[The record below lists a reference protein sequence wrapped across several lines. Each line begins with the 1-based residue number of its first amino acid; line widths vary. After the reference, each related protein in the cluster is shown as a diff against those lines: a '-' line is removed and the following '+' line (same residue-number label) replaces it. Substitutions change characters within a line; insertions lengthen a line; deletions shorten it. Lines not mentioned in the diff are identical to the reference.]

1 MSIRDTFRKFRSDTK
16 SRIFRTNGGGN
27 PIDTEAGSPG
37 EILTPNTSKNWT
49 CLKSFIR
56 ALEQATK
63 SFPQLQAIITEL
75 SECIDKYDNVLREN
89 KEYEMLHRELEE
101 LFQTLQHHYCQDTPP
116 AITTA
121 VELLCK
127 FIRAEI
133 ASIRK
138 LQDRRKP
145 QDYFRVGNV
154 LDGTIIHY
162 RKIQGYLQRISG
174 SLAQLN
180 ANISI
185 WRIVD
190 EIATE
195 TRLRNLSPSLS
206 ACYNSAQSVELKR
219 GPCTEG
225 TRVDLL
231 SQILDWVE
239 NSCLSSIYWINGM
252 AGTGKT
258 TISYSLCENLDAN
271 RQLAASFFC
280 SRVLPE
286 CRNVNLIIPTIA
298 YQLARA
304 SYPFR
309 FALSRVLEK
318 DPDVHTRLP
327 HLQFDALISKP
338 LLDVEESLPENLV
351 VVIDALDEC
360 EDKESTNIILDVMF
374 TKSADLP
381 IKFIVS
387 SRPEPEIRDGMAK
400 QSNRAQSRVVL
411 HELDKLVVE
420 TDIEKY
426 LRVALAQIH
435 PTEEQIIALVK
446 RAGILFIYA
455 ATVVRYIGYDRF
467 SRSPRTRLINVLESS
482 SVSENKH
489 KEIDDL
495 YTIILRA
502 ALDDP
507 KSDEGEREDIRQVLH
522 SVICAQEPL
531 GVSGLSKLLKIND
544 LDRVRAALRPLWSVL
559 HISGS
564 AELVTTLHASF
575 SDYLFDSFR
584 SKQYYCD
591 SGTHNRT
598 MAMCCFGLYR
608 DISPQFNIGGLRS
621 SYVPDNEVEDIEEK
635 VQNVIS
641 PELSYVSRYWAV
653 HLHSAVGSADLM
665 SELEEFLS
673 MRLLLWMEVM
683 NLKKYTGQMSKS
695 IRLVETWGAERPT
708 GLKTLIHDAWRF
720 TSTFARGTVC
730 ESTPHIYT
738 SMLPFWPAESPI
750 SKSYAKYT
758 NRMVQIEGTAT
769 KQRQYA
775 HLATWT
781 WPIGG
786 ISSLAFS
793 PDGNQIAV
801 AIGTELLLLDSSTG
815 RKMLPPFE
823 GHTHSLYSIQ
833 FSPDGARI
841 VAISVIGV
849 IYVWGSRDG
858 KLELGPLYGHPSGFQ
873 TSATIGFSPDSSRII
888 CGSSEGISV
897 WNSRNG
903 ECIAVASSEHRYS
916 SIKLSAG
923 GGFLVSSN
931 PENILIHDTQK
942 GHVSR
947 TLGPDHGTHFL
958 SVDISSDGTLIA
970 YVSLG
975 GIHIWNCEAGRV
987 VLGPLTAPYTSTKAI
1002 PKLVTFS
1009 PGGNYVAAGLS
1020 SGTICIWDTG
1030 SGDLVLGPL
1039 EGHTRHI
1046 TSIDFSPD
1054 RSCLISG
1061 SRDMSLRLWDIQSI
1075 NTTPNPR
1082 PGHTDS
1088 VTSVKFSPDSTR
1100 IISQSKAGSI
1110 YVWDSE
1116 TGGMTMGPLSISGI
1130 SESRV
1135 AFSPDATRFLCTTE
1149 HGITLMSTYTGEIII
1164 NLPRKHRYYFGS
1176 APFSPDGA
1184 YVVVECFLS
1193 DFIEIMAVETA
1204 QTLATIHLP
1213 SVNGQRGSVGS
1224 VVFSPD
1230 GTKIAI
1236 GSGSPNLLIYDM
1248 RNGRLTHGPFL
1259 ADTYRSHLFSFS
1271 PDGTRLAYR
1280 TDYEYGPDFL
1290 IIKDLQSG
1298 ETLLGPLEAGDQR
1311 SGVDL
1316 IEFSPDGSRILTS
1329 GSNSISLWDSHGGQ
1343 LLFGPVRWHTD
1354 SITSISFSPDST
1366 RILSGSED
1374 KTIRVTDVKL
1384 AQSVTENLEPNFQ
1397 RWKMREDGWVVDDLS
1412 RLLVWI
1418 PAELRVALMW
1428 PETKLLIS
1436 SKGYIQLNFDNACLG
1451 EDWEECYRPVLR

>member
-1 MSIRDTFRKFRSDTK
+1 
-16 SRIFRTNGGGN
+16 
-27 PIDTEAGSPG
+27 
-37 EILTPNTSKNWT
+37 
-49 CLKSFIR
+49 
-56 ALEQATK
+56 
-63 SFPQLQAIITEL
+63 
-75 SECIDKYDNVLREN
+75 
-89 KEYEMLHRELEE
+89 
-101 LFQTLQHHYCQDTPP
+101 
-116 AITTA
+116 
-121 VELLCK
+121 
-127 FIRAEI
+127 
-133 ASIRK
+133 
-138 LQDRRKP
+138 
-145 QDYFRVGNV
+145 
-154 LDGTIIHY
+154 
-162 RKIQGYLQRISG
+162 
-174 SLAQLN
+174 
-180 ANISI
+180 
-185 WRIVD
+185 
-190 EIATE
+190 
-195 TRLRNLSPSLS
+195 
-206 ACYNSAQSVELKR
+206 
-219 GPCTEG
+219 
-225 TRVDLL
+225 
-231 SQILDWVE
+231 
-239 NSCLSSIYWINGM
+239 M

-544 LDRVRAALRPLWSVL
+544 LDRVRAALRPLCN
-559 HISGS
+559 IT
-564 AELVTTLHASF
+564 ATRELITGLW
-575 SDYLFDSFR
+575 
-584 SKQYYCD
+584 
-591 SGTHNRT
+591 
-598 MAMCCFGLYR
+598 CFGLYR

-720 TSTFARGTVC
+720 TSTFAR
-730 ESTPHIYT
+730 
-738 SMLPFWPAESPI
+738 AESPI

-841 VAISVIGV
+841 VAISNA
-849 IYVWGSRDG
+849 WS
-858 KLELGPLYGHPSGFQ
+858 
-873 TSATIGFSPDSSRII
+873 
-888 CGSSEGISV
+888 
-897 WNSRNG
+897 
-903 ECIAVASSEHRYS
+903 
-916 SIKLSAG
+916 
-923 GGFLVSSN
+923 
-931 PENILIHDTQK
+931 
-942 GHVSR
+942 
-947 TLGPDHGTHFL
+947 DHGTHFL

-1075 NTTPNPR
+1075 NTTPNPC

-1193 DFIEIMAVETA
+1193 DFIQIMAVETA

-1224 VVFSPD
+1224 IVFSPD

-1311 SGVDL
+1311 SGMAYRL
-1316 IEFSPDGSRILTS
+1316 HNL
-1329 GSNSISLWDSHGGQ
+1329 NK
-1343 LLFGPVRWHTD
+1343 LL
-1354 SITSISFSPDST
+1354 PDST